1 MADTQTQSVDIPVS
15 SEVFVHAFEQVPVP
29 LALLDHLGRWLV
41 ANASMREILGTR
53 LHPGDDWLLCLESP
67 DEVALAQKAAL
78 DGEAQTQI
86 PVQWT
91 ASEQALEAL
100 ASLRCLDGHEPRLL
114 LSLQVLPGSLT
125 PGIQDTVTGLIG
137 HALFMD
143 RLNLAMARQRRNRTE
158 LSLMMVSVDNLV
170 PIGAQQGP
178 SIADAV
184 IQEVASRIQSC
195 VRRSDSLARLGG
207 DSFALLFEEVG
218 NSLEAIAL
226 AGKIFDA
233 LRQEVVLDEGTFSLD
248 VSIGT
253 VMARGEQETWQL
265 MQKVDQA
272 LYQAQKNGGNTYE
285 LVV

>member
-1 MADTQTQSVDIPVS
+1 MADSQIRTEDTNVPSD
-15 SEVFVHAFEQVPVP
+15 VFVHAFEQVPVP
-29 LALLDHLGRWLV
+29 LAILDQQGRWRV
-41 ANASMREILGTR
+41 ANACMRDILGMR
-53 LHPGDDWLLCLESP
+53 IQAGDDWLLCLENP
-67 DEVALAQKAAL
+67 DEMAAAQKSAL
-78 DGEAQTQI
+78 EGEPQTQI

-100 ASLRCLDGHEPRLL
+100 ASLRRLDGKEPGLL

-143 RLNLAMARQRRNRTE
+143 RLNLAMARQRRNRSE

-178 SIADAV
+178 STADAIV
-184 IQEVASRIQSC
+184 QEVADRIQSC

-233 LRQEVVLDEGTFSLD
+233 LRQDVVLDEGTFSLD
-248 VSIGT
+248 ISIGT

-285 LVV
+285 MVV